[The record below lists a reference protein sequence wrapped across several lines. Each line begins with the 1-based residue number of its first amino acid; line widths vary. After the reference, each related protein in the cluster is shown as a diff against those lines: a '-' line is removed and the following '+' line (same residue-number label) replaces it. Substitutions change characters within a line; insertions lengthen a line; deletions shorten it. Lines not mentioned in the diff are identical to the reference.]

1 MNALLALVVLM
12 AATVYAAPVD
22 SDAQAQIVSQ
32 TSDVQPDGSFNY
44 AFESANGI
52 KVEDQGS
59 IKSIKVPK
67 LDETG
72 RQIGEEDVQV
82 SVQTGS
88 FQYTAPDG
96 QVYTLRYIADENGF
110 QPQADHLPIV
120 LALVASAY
128 AYPQHEH
135 HERHEHHETTTYI
148 PILKYDKQ
156 QGEDGSYR
164 TIYQTGNNI
173 VHEESGYLKDASED
187 HPNGILVQ
195 QGAYSYEA
203 PNGDVIQVQYTADEN
218 GFRVQSD
225 SLPTPPPVPPAIQE
239 GLKEIYEGIKRREQE
254 AKNNPKYA
262 EDEARR
268 AQLDYNGQYYNQ

>member
-52 KVEDQGS
+52 KGS

-110 QPQADHLPIV
+110 QPQADHLP
-120 LALVASAY
+120 VAPSA
-128 AYPQHEH
+128 
-135 HERHEHHETTTYI
+135 
-148 PILKYDKQ
+148 
-156 QGEDGSYR
+156 
-164 TIYQTGNNI
+164 
-173 VHEESGYLKDASED
+173 
-187 HPNGILVQ
+187 
-195 QGAYSYEA
+195 
-203 PNGDVIQVQYTADEN
+203 
-218 GFRVQSD
+218 
-225 SLPTPPPVPPAIQE
+225 
-239 GLKEIYEGIKRREQE
+239 
-254 AKNNPKYA
+254 
-262 EDEARR
+262 
-268 AQLDYNGQYYNQ
+268 